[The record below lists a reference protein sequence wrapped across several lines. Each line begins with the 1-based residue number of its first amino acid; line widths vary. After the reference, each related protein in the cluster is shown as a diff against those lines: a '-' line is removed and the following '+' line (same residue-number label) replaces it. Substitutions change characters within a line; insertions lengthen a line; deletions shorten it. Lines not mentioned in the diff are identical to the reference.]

1 MTLKPRLPARRFFQG
16 YVQRLFRYMGVTVI
30 NTIVGQTVLFVFH
43 AVIGLPG
50 MIANACAVT
59 ISSIPAYLLS
69 RHYVWEQPRGDHSVG
84 GEIAPF
90 WMLAFAGL
98 ALSTAAVGVVD
109 GIFGGTW
116 SVQIANASA
125 YGSLWIVRFVILE
138 RLLWGDS
145 ANDETNDEDSLVDEN
160 KASKG

>member
-1 MTLKPRLPARRFFQG
+1 MSSKLRSIVGRLLQG
-16 YVQRLFRYMGVTVI
+16 YAQRLFRYMGVTVV
-30 NTIVGQTVLFVFH
+30 NTIVGQSVLFIFH

-50 MIANACAVT
+50 MLANACAVA
-59 ISSIPAYLLS
+59 ISTIPAYLLS
-69 RHYVWEQPRGDHSVG
+69 RNYVWEQPRGDHSVG

-98 ALSTAAVGVVD
+98 ALSTAVVCVVD

-125 YGSLWIVRFVILE
+125 YGTLWIVRFLVIE
-138 RLLWGDS
+138 HLLWGDS
-145 ANDETNDEDSLVDEN
+145 ANGYSDGPQSDEKL
-160 KASKG
+160 AG

>member
-1 MTLKPRLPARRFFQG
+1 MKSKIRSVIERLFQN
-16 YVQRLFRYMGVTVI
+16 YAQRLLRYMGVTVV

-50 MIANACAVT
+50 MIANACAVA
-59 ISSIPAYLLS
+59 ISTIPAYLLS
-69 RHYVWEQPRGDHSVG
+69 RNYVWEQPKGDHSVG

-98 ALSTAAVGVVD
+98 ALSTAVVGVVD

-125 YGSLWIVRFVILE
+125 YGTLWIVRFLVIE
-138 RLLWGDS
+138 HLLWGDS
-145 ANDETNDEDSLVDEN
+145 VEDAPKETSNQE
-160 KASKG
+160 KFTG